1 MVCAL
6 VSLCTGLCVPV
17 DIAMTGEVVQLLQH
31 LRAST
36 KLIYFQ
42 ITLRGRVEPVG
53 GIKEKVLGA
62 HRAGMKK
69 VILPWAN
76 RKDVDHDVPREIQND
91 LQFFFVKTVSEGL
104 EAAFGKGNVPWR
116 RPRGGFLIESRL

>member
-1 MVCAL
+1 M
-6 VSLCTGLCVPV
+6 
-17 DIAMTGEVVQLLQH
+17 
-31 LRAST
+31 RARRCRHDRRGSEIPSSPSSRI
-36 KLIYFQ
+36 LNIFVYLQ

-53 GIKEKVLGA
+53 GVKEKVLGA

-76 RKDVDHDVPREIQND
+76 RKDVDHDVPREVKD
-91 LQFFFVKTVSEGL
+91 DMQFFFVKTVSEGL

-116 RPRGGFLIESRL
+116 QSRAGHLIESRL